1 MRATPAIDVVS
12 DANLALDEVCPR
24 ITHTTKLGEAAAL
37 VEETR

>member
-24 ITHTTKLGEAAAL
+24 IHSHVEGEVPGA
-37 VEETR
+37 